1 MPMQAAPRRA
11 CTQPAW
17 GCPKQEATR
26 AREGGE
32 GQAPAPAAPAP
43 AAPAPEADAP
53 PAFRYGFH
61 THPSMRQLHM
71 HIISTD
77 LSAQRGPCNRFA
89 APFFVLLDEVEAR
102 LQGEGRLF
110 KPGTR
115 CSVCGAVARTRAQ
128 LATHVMLACA
138 QGRGTQAVGQ

>member
-1 MPMQAAPRRA
+1 
-11 CTQPAW
+11 
-17 GCPKQEATR
+17 
-26 AREGGE
+26 
-32 GQAPAPAAPAP
+32 
-43 AAPAPEADAP
+43 
-53 PAFRYGFH
+53 
-61 THPSMRQLHM
+61 MRQLHM